1 MTRQNI
7 ANGTY
12 ANDGSGDTLR
22 QASQKINENF
32 VELYQK
38 LGGDSNTLVG
48 AIAAAAGGISF
59 EGTTVDPNETVLRA
73 VDPTA
78 DHVIHLPNASG
89 AVLLDS
95 ATQTLTNKTLTGPTV
110 SGIKV
115 QDNDASHTYNF
126 IAGSLT
132 ANHNLNIPTLSD
144 SDTLTLIA
152 ASQTLT
158 NKTLTAP
165 TMSQPKVSGYIA
177 DINGAEV
184 FGINATGSAVNHV
197 DVQNAPTG
205 TNPALSASGD
215 DANVNLN
222 LSGKGTG
229 SVEIEKA
236 AYSSDVITTTG
247 AADTSKSYIVGNSGT
262 PISITV
268 ANGTT
273 VGEYKLFTNKN
284 AGTATITPAT
294 FGPGTS
300 IALANNQGC
309 TMIWDGTSWQLVS
322 NYGGTVS

>member
-7 ANGTY
+7 STGTY

-22 QASQKINENF
+22 QAGQKINENF

-48 AIAAAAGGISF
+48 AIAVAVGGLQF
-59 EGTTVDPNETVLRA
+59 EGFTADGNETVLRA

-78 DHVIHLPNASG
+78 DNVINLPNASG
-89 AVLLDS
+89 QVLLDS
-95 ATQTLTNKTLTGPTV
+95 ATQTLTNKTLTTPTL
-110 SGIKV
+110 SGFKIS
-115 QDNDASHTYNF
+115 DDDASHSYNI

-132 ANHNLNIPTLSD
+132 ASHNINIPSLSD
-144 SDTLTLIA
+144 SDTLSLTDVA
-152 ASQTLT
+152 QTLT

-177 DINGAEV
+177 DANGAEI
-184 FGINATGSAVNHV
+184 FSITATGSAVNHV
-197 DVQNAPTG
+197 DVQNAGTG
-205 TNPALSASGD
+205 TNPVLSASGD
-215 DANVNLN
+215 DPNVNLN
-222 LSGKGTG
+222 LAGKGTG

-236 AYSSDVITTTG
+236 SYSSDVITATG

-294 FGPGTS
+294 FGPGSS
-300 IALANNQGC
+300 IALENNEGC